1 MYFRLTLKLI
11 ASSAANV
18 TQGLATAN
26 VIAEGTR
33 EFTTRDTLLR
43 GRVVVYQ
50 PTRGYRFS
58 IDPVLLSGFVAKPY
72 GRFVDLGA
80 GCGVLS
86 FLMLARDDRSVATA
100 VEIQLRLAELA
111 AEGAKENDVAGRFTL
126 VPSDFLAWAEAQ
138 DAASF
143 DLVATNPPFYQVDGG
158 HLSPIP
164 ERALA
169 HHEIALS
176 LLEWTSASARLVRE
190 GGRLAVVFP
199 AERRD
204 ALLEAL
210 AKQGFGNVRLRLVRP
225 TAQRTVH
232 RVLVEARRGKL
243 SLQIEPDL
251 IVHEGTEFSAEV
263 KGYLG
268 EGAS

>member
-1 MYFRLTLKLI
+1 M
-11 ASSAANV
+11 

-26 VIAEGTR
+26 VIEVVAR
-33 EFTTRDTLLR
+33 ETTTRDTLLR

-58 IDPVLLSGFVAKPY
+58 IDPVLLSGFVAQPY

-80 GCGVLS
+80 GSGVLS
-86 FLMLARDDRSVATA
+86 FLMLARDERSVATA
-100 VEIQLRLAELA
+100 VEIQPRLAELA
-111 AEGAKENDVAGRFTL
+111 AQGARENDVAGRFTL
-126 VPSDFLAWAEAQ
+126 VPSDFLAWAASQ

-176 LLEWTSASARLVRE
+176 LMEWTSASARLVRQ

-199 AERRD
+199 AERRH

-210 AKQGFGNVRLRLVRP
+210 ATQGFGNVRLRFVRP
-225 TAQRTVH
+225 TAQRSVH
-232 RVLVEARRGKL
+232 RVLVEARRG
-243 SLQIEPDL
+243 SISVQIEPEL

-263 KGYLG
+263 KAYLN